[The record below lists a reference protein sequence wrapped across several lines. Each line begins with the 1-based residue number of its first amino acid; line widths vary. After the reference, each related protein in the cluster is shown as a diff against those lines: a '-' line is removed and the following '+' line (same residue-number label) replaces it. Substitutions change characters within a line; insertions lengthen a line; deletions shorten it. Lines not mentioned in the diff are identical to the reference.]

1 MKISRILLF
10 PFTLLF
16 RLIIE
21 IRYFLYRKNFFHSTG
36 FDIPIISVGNLS
48 MGGAGKTPMVEYLL
62 QLLQPYYKLSVLSRG
77 YKRKT
82 SGFRMVSNQNHYSL
96 VGDEPLQIKAK
107 YPNIPI
113 AVGESR
119 VMAIPH
125 LKSYHPE
132 IEIVLLDDAYQ
143 HLSIKPDLNILLT
156 NYNKPYWEDALFPAG
171 DLREPVKASDRADI
185 IIVTKCPTTLNEDE
199 ISNLYSK
206 INPAK
211 NQKVYFTLIKYFHPY
226 ALFNNAL
233 QKPINKNM
241 EVMLFSG
248 IADNFEIISYLES
261 VSKKVYWYSY
271 QDHYDYTYRDLES
284 IAETYSNLGDVSK
297 ILLTTEKDAVKL
309 VSFGNW
315 FKEHQLE
322 VFCLPIQVGF
332 YANTQTEFDSL
343 IFEYLDFYFSK

>member
-1 MKISRILLF
+1 
-10 PFTLLF
+10 
-16 RLIIE
+16 
-21 IRYFLYRKNFFHSTG
+21 
-36 FDIPIISVGNLS
+36 

-62 QLLQPYYKLSVLSRG
+62 QLLHPYYKLSVLSRG

-82 SGFRMVSNQNHYSL
+82 SGFRMVNNQDHYSL
-96 VGDEPLQIKAK
+96 VGDEPLQVKAK
-107 YPNIPI
+107 YPHIPV

-143 HLSIKPDLNILLT
+143 HISIKPDLNILLT

-171 DLREPVKASDRADI
+171 DLREPIKASNRADI
-185 IIVTKCPTTLNEDE
+185 VIVTKCPPTLNEE
-199 ISNLYSK
+199 EKSNLYSK

-211 NQKVYFTLIKYFHPY
+211 NQKVYFTSIRYFHPY
-226 ALFNNAL
+226 ALFNNTH
-233 QKPINKNM
+233 QKPLKEDM

-271 QDHYDYTYRDLES
+271 QDHYDYTFRDLES
-284 IAETYSNLGDVSK
+284 IAETYRNLGDVPK

-309 VSFGNW
+309 VSFGDW
-315 FKEHQLE
+315 FKEHQLD
-322 VFCLPIQVGF
+322 VYCLPIQVEFLG
-332 YANTQTEFDSL
+332 NSKTEFDSL
-343 IFEYLDFYFSK
+343 ILDYLEFYFNK